1 MQAEYRAVRAARKL
15 KDKKRAFQQFR
26 SLAKNKFDALKFVL
40 HAIAEEITEITA
52 WEEESSDE
60 TDADD
65 EVGSDNS
72 GHDLDDRAH
81 RNRAAPVHKPDGP
94 GDRTDSSSVA
104 PAWPV
109 FN

>member
-1 MQAEYRAVRAARKL
+1 MQAEFRAVRAARKL

-26 SLAKNKFDALKFVL
+26 SLAKKKFDALKYGL
-40 HAIAEEITEITA
+40 HAMRDMISA

-65 EVGSDNS
+65 ELGSDNS

-81 RNRAAPVHKPDGP
+81 RNRAAPVHKPDGT
-94 GDRTDSSSVA
+94 GNRTDSSSVA

>member
-1 MQAEYRAVRAARKL
+1 MQAEFRAVRAARKL

-26 SLAKNKFDALKFVL
+26 SLAKKKFDALKYGL
-40 HAIAEEITEITA
+40 HAMGDVITA

-65 EVGSDNS
+65 ELGSDNS

-81 RNRAAPVHKPDGP
+81 RNRAAPVHKPDGT
-94 GDRTDSSSVA
+94 GNRTDSSSVA